1 MTTSRDILPSYK
13 DSFNPL
19 GWYIWSISWLYF
31 SPTTCRFSFNVGP
44 SSPVAIENS
53 CGRTWNRRI
62 SAALNAAWELTTSI
76 RFWIP
81 FSKIAEC
88 GPSMKSLVVTGISL
102 SSTAILCSSK
112 MDLHHSFTELSS
124 LCVGKFDSGSISTL
138 SVNKHDRYF
147 LLSPII
153 TAWLTTLER
162 QSLISDSMG
171 IGAMFFPPSVMMISL
186 ILPVIFK
193 KPSASML
200 PKSPDLYQKSSE
212 NASFVFTSSYNFGK

>member
-1 MTTSRDILPSYK
+1 
-13 DSFNPL
+13 
-19 GWYIWSISWLYF
+19 
-31 SPTTCRFSFNVGP
+31 
-44 SSPVAIENS
+44 
-53 CGRTWNRRI
+53 
-62 SAALNAAWELTTSI
+62 
-76 RFWIP
+76 
-81 FSKIAEC
+81 
-88 GPSMKSLVVTGISL
+88 MKSLVVTGTSL

-112 MDLHHSFTELSS
+112 IDLHHSFTELSNFS
-124 LCVGKFDSGSISTL
+124 VGKFVSGLTSTFR
-138 SVNKHDRYF
+138 VNKHERYF

-162 QSLISDSMG
+162 RSLMSDSIG

-212 NASFVFTSSYNFGK
+212 KASFVFTSSYNFGKVLVI